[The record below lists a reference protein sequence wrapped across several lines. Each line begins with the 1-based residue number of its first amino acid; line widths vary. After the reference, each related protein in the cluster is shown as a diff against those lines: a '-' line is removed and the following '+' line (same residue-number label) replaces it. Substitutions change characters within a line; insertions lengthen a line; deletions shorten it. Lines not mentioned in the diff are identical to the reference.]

1 MYYFN
6 SDYTEGCH
14 PDILAKLAATNMDQ
28 TTGYG
33 LDPYCDEAREL
44 IKKAFA
50 CPQADVH
57 FLVGGTQT
65 NLTVICAALRPHQ
78 AVYGAVPSHINT
90 HEAGAIEHVGHR
102 VLPLPSADGKLT
114 AEQIAEAWKKYD
126 TDPSREHWAQPKMV
140 YISQP
145 TEIGSMY
152 SKKELSELYSVC
164 RAAGLYL
171 FIDGARLGY
180 ALGTPSNDLTMAD
193 IAANCDVFSIGG
205 TKCGLLFG
213 EAVVILNDELKPDFR
228 TIAKQ
233 NGAILAKGRLLG
245 VQFAE
250 AFRNNLYTDICQKG
264 TMQAMKIKQTLIDCG
279 FSFVTDSPTNQQ
291 FVIMTPQQYEKL
303 SQDFVLSLIEYL
315 PDGNYSVRIC
325 TSWATLDAE
334 VDKLIETIKTL

>member
-1 MYYFN
+1 MYCFN

-14 PDILAKLAATNMDQ
+14 PAILEKLLTTNMEQ

-33 LDPYCDEAREL
+33 LDPFCEEAREL
-44 IKKAFA
+44 IKEA
-50 CPQADVH
+50 CSRPDADVH

-65 NLTVICAALRPHQ
+65 NLTVIAAALRPHQ

-102 VLPLPSADGKLT
+102 VLPLPTDDGKLT
-114 AEQIAEAWKKYD
+114 AAQIAAEWKKYD

-152 SKKELSELYSVC
+152 SKKELEDLYKVC
-164 RAAGLYL
+164 QEAGLYL
-171 FIDGARLGY
+171 FVDGARLGY
-180 ALGTPSNDLTMAD
+180 ALGTPTADFTLAD
-193 IAANCDVFSIGG
+193 IAANCDVFYIGG

-213 EAVVILNDELKPDFR
+213 EAVVILNPEIKPDFR

-245 VQFAE
+245 VQYGVIMKD
-250 AFRNNLYTDICQKG
+250 NLYVEICRKA
-264 TMQAMKIKQTLIDCG
+264 TEQALKIRDAFLARG
-279 FSFVTDSPTNQQ
+279 FKFITESPTNQQ
-291 FVIMTPQQYEKL
+291 FVILTPAQYEKL
-303 SQDFVLSLIEYL
+303 SQEFVLSLIEYL
-315 PDGNYSVRIC
+315 PDGNYNVRVC
-325 TSWATLDAE
+325 TSWATKDEE
-334 VDKLIETIKTL
+334 VAKLISMIDTL

>member
-14 PDILAKLAATNMDQ
+14 PNILAKLAATNMDQ
-28 TTGYG
+28 TTDYG

-57 FLVGGTQT
+57 FFVGGTQT

-90 HEAGAIEHVGHR
+90 HDAGAIEHVGHR

-264 TMQAMKIKQTLIDCG
+264 TMQALKIKQTLIDCG

-325 TSWATLDAE
+325 TSWATLNTE
-334 VDKLIETIKTL
+334 VDKLIEAIKTL

>member
-1 MYYFN
+1 MYCFN

-14 PDILAKLAATNMDQ
+14 PDILARLAATNMDQ

-65 NLTVICAALRPHQ
+65 NLTIICAALRPHQ

-264 TMQAMKIKQTLIDCG
+264 TMQALKIKQTLIDCG

>member
-264 TMQAMKIKQTLIDCG
+264 TMQALKIKQALIDCG
-279 FSFVTDSPTNQQ
+279 FFFVTDSPTNQQ

-325 TSWATLDAE
+325 TSWATLDTE

>member
-50 CPQADVH
+50 CPHADVH

-213 EAVVILNDELKPDFR
+213 EAVIILNDELKPDFR

-264 TMQAMKIKQTLIDCG
+264 TMQALKIKQTLIDCG

>member
-1 MYYFN
+1 MYCFN

-33 LDPYCDEAREL
+33 LDPYCEEAREL

-50 CPQADVH
+50 CPNADVH

-114 AEQIAEAWKKYD
+114 AEQIAEAWQKYD

-152 SKKELSELYSVC
+152 SKKELSALYSVC
-164 RAAGLYL
+164 REAGLYL

-180 ALGTPSNDLTMAD
+180 ALGAPANDLAMAD

-245 VQFAE
+245 VQFGT
-250 AFRNNLYTDICQKG
+250 AFHNNLYTEICRKG
-264 TMQAMKIKQTLIDCG
+264 TMQALEIKQALTECG
-279 FSFVTDSPTNQQ
+279 FKFVTDSPTNQQ

-325 TSWATLDAE
+325 TSWATLDEE
-334 VDKLIETIKTL
+334 VDKLIKAIKTL

>member
-1 MYYFN
+1 MYCFN

-14 PDILAKLAATNMDQ
+14 PDILAKLAATNMAQ

-33 LDPYCDEAREL
+33 LDPYCEEAREL

-50 CPQADVH
+50 CPNADVH

-114 AEQIAEAWKKYD
+114 AEQIAEAWQKYD

-164 RAAGLYL
+164 REAGLYL

-180 ALGTPSNDLTMAD
+180 ALGAPANDLAMAD

-245 VQFAE
+245 VQFGT
-250 AFRNNLYTDICQKG
+250 AFHNNLYTEICRKG
-264 TMQAMKIKQTLIDCG
+264 TMQALEIKQALTEWG
-279 FSFVTDSPTNQQ
+279 FKFVTDSPTNQQ

-315 PDGNYSVRIC
+315 PNGNYSVRIC
-325 TSWATLDAE
+325 TSWATLDEE
-334 VDKLIETIKTL
+334 VDKLIKAIKTL

>member
-1 MYYFN
+1 MYCFN

-14 PDILAKLAATNMDQ
+14 PDILARLAATNMDQ

-264 TMQAMKIKQTLIDCG
+264 TMQALKIKQTLIDCG

-334 VDKLIETIKTL
+334 VDKLIEAIKTL